1 MNKYT
6 VKKLPKSQVEILAE
20 IPADG
25 FAEFAQRALDEIAKS
40 AEIPGFRKGTAPKEM
55 VKAKIGEQKILDRA
69 AVLAIDDSFPKAAA
83 ENNIEPLGYPQI
95 SILKLAPGNPFEYK
109 AIAAVYPQTK
119 LPDYK
124 RIAADLEFKA
134 PQVSAEDIKRLQ
146 MEKERHARQHWRDDL
161 LEKLVKESELEIP
174 DVLAAGETQKA
185 MEDFKDRVPKMTGM
199 DFAEYLKKIGKT
211 EAQVQEDIAKD
222 SETRIKKFL
231 VLREIIK
238 AEKIEVGDEEI
249 SAAIAHSRGEDGEDA
264 GGAENEEQEKAY
276 WRQSLQSEKAFEFL
290 EASSKKS

>member
-69 AVLAIDDSFPKAAA
+69 AVLAIDDSFPRAAA

-109 AIAAVYPQTK
+109 AIAAVYPQAK

-124 RIAADLEFKA
+124 KIAAELEFKA
-134 PQVSAEDIKRLQ
+134 PEVSEEDIKRLK
-146 MEKERHARQHWRDDL
+146 MEKERHARRHWREDL
-161 LEKLVKESELEIP
+161 LEKLAEDSKMEIP
-174 DVLAAGETQKA
+174 EILVAGEAQKA
-185 MEDFKDRVPKMTGM
+185 MEDFKERVPKMTGM
-199 DFAEYLKKIGKT
+199 DFAGYLKKIGKT
-211 EAQVQEDIAKD
+211 EAQAQEDIAKD
-222 SETRIKKFL
+222 SETRIKRFL
-231 VLREIIK
+231 ILQEIAK
-238 AEKIEVGDEEI
+238 AEKIDVGEEEI
-249 SAAIAHSRGEDGEDA
+249 AAAIAKSRGENGEDA
-264 GGAENEEQEKAY
+264 GDAANEEREKAY
-276 WRQSLQSEKAFEFL
+276 WRQELQTEKVFEFL
-290 EASSKKS
+290 EANSKK